1 MDLTSTDE
9 SNTINIKLFPT
20 YAPPPPVKAWHVPV
34 STVQLELLMD
44 ATWDLTMQKIVPHID
59 GINSVRR
66 ISELADA
73 DYNLTKKAISH
84 LLYYGCLTLVDIFAF
99 SGIYAVTADISSLLA
114 DVQMQDEC
122 INYIRS
128 SESTKIAFSDV
139 FALYCS
145 LSQGM
150 TLKKWC
156 MDNFQKLGAID
167 VRRFIGFGIVK
178 GIVYRVHKYPVA
190 TNPASVPVPAKM
202 AGFLKGGSSLDEIC
216 TEMQVG
222 EKAVLGMLEGCDVQ
236 IVHR

>member
-1 MDLTSTDE
+1 MLDD

-66 ISELADA
+66 IGELADA

-84 LLYYGCLTLVDIFAF
+84 LLYYGCITLVDIFAF
-99 SGIYAVTADISSLLA
+99 SAIYAVTADISSLLA
-114 DVQMQDEC
+114 DPQMQEEC

-128 SESTKIAFSDV
+128 SDSAKIAFEDV
-139 FALYCS
+139 FTLYCS
-145 LSQGM
+145 LSQGV
-150 TLKKWC
+150 TLKKWL
-156 MDNFQKLGAID
+156 MENFQKMRAID
-167 VRRFIGFGIVK
+167 MRRFIGFGVVK
-178 GIVYRVHKYPVA
+178 GIIYRVHKYPVA
-190 TNPASVPVPAKM
+190 ATAAASSQVPGKL
-202 AGFLKGGSSLDEIC
+202 AGMLKGGNSFDEIC
-216 TEMQVG
+216 TELQVG
-222 EKAVLGMLEGCDVQ
+222 EKGVMDMLEGRDDVQ

>member
-1 MDLTSTDE
+1 
-9 SNTINIKLFPT
+9 
-20 YAPPPPVKAWHVPV
+20 
-34 STVQLELLMD
+34 MD

-84 LLYYGCLTLVDIFAF
+84 LLYYGCLTLTDIFAF

-114 DVQMQDEC
+114 DPLMQEEC

-139 FALYCS
+139 FVLYCS
-145 LSQGM
+145 LSQGV

-156 MDNFQKLGAID
+156 IDNFPRLKGID

-178 GIVYRVHKYPVA
+178 GIVYRVHKYPVSA
-190 TNPASVPVPAKM
+190 NPARVPVSAKL
-202 AGFLKGGSSLDEIC
+202 AGFLKGGSSFDEIC
-216 TEMQVG
+216 TELQMG
-222 EKAVLGMLEGCDVQ
+222 EKKVMEMLEGCDVQ